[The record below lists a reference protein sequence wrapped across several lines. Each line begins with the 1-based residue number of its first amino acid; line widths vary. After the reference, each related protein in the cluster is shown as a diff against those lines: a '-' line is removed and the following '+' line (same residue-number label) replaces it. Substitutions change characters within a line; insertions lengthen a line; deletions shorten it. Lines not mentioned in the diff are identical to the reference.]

1 MDCNDIIR
9 GTHAHTHGI
18 TKENKIMKRDFITI
32 ADWSTK
38 DLLQILDL
46 SKKMKANPKKFSKSL
61 EGKSVALIFEKQS
74 LRTHVTFE
82 IGIKQLGANTV
93 YLTNADISLGK
104 RESNHDVAK
113 NLERWVNAIVI
124 RTYAQ
129 KNVDDLAKF
138 AKVSIINALTDF
150 EHPCQAVGDFL
161 TIQEHLGSFKGKK
174 FVWVGDGNNVCHSLM
189 LLAAKVGMNFTAVT
203 PAGFLPD
210 SNVTNLAKEIA
221 ASTGARIEL
230 SSIPSQGVCDAD
242 VVYTDVWVSMGQ
254 EADREAKMK
263 AFSGFQVNKELMKNA
278 KPTAVFMHCL
288 PAHRGEEISDEIMDS
303 PQSIVFDEAE
313 NRLHTQKAIV
323 YTLLKGKNREKLNNG
338 SGRRKLAHSGRS
350 TRHNRRAAR
359 KR

>member
-1 MDCNDIIR
+1 
-9 GTHAHTHGI
+9 
-18 TKENKIMKRDFITI
+18 MKKDFLTI
-32 ADWSTK
+32 ADWSGK
-38 DLLQILDL
+38 ELLQILDL
-46 SKKMKANPKKFSKSL
+46 SKKMKVNPKKFSQSL

-104 RESNHDVAK
+104 RESIYDVAK
-113 NLERWVNAIVI
+113 NLERWVDAVVI

-129 KNVDDLAKF
+129 KNVDALAQF
-138 AKVSIINALTDF
+138 AKASIINALTDF

-161 TIQEHLGSFKGKK
+161 TIREHFGSFKGKK
-174 FVWVGDGNNVCHSLM
+174 LAWVGDGNNVCHSLM

-203 PAGFLPD
+203 PAGLLPEVD
-210 SNVTNLAKEIA
+210 VINLAKEIA

-230 SSIPSQGVCDAD
+230 STNPTEGVRNAD
-242 VVYTDVWVSMGQ
+242 VIYTDVWVSMGQ

-263 AFSGFQVNKELMKNA
+263 AFSGFQVNTELMKNA

-288 PAHRGEEISDEIMDS
+288 PAHRGEEVTDEVMDS
-303 PQSIVFDEAE
+303 LQSIVFDEAE
-313 NRLHTQKAIV
+313 NRLHTQKAIL
-323 YTLLKGKNREKLNNG
+323 YTLLKGQSREKFNTG
-338 SGRRKLAHSGRS
+338 GGRRKLTHSRGT
-350 TRHNRRAAR
+350 TRNHSRATR

>member
-1 MDCNDIIR
+1 
-9 GTHAHTHGI
+9 
-18 TKENKIMKRDFITI
+18 MKKDFITI
-32 ADWSTK
+32 ADWSGK
-38 DLLQILDL
+38 ELLQILDL
-46 SKKMKANPKKFSKSL
+46 SKKMKANPKKFAKSL

-104 RESNHDVAK
+104 RESIYDVAK
-113 NLERWVNAIVI
+113 NLERWVDAVII

-138 AKVSIINALTDF
+138 AKASIINALTDF

-174 FVWVGDGNNVCHSLM
+174 LVWVGDGNNVCHSLM

-203 PAGFLPD
+203 PAGLLPD
-210 SNVTNLAKEIA
+210 ANVVNLSKEIA
-221 ASTGARIEL
+221 ASTGGRIEL
-230 SSIPSQGVCDAD
+230 SANPSEGVRDAD
-242 VVYTDVWVSMGQ
+242 VIYTDVWVSMGQ
-254 EADREAKMK
+254 ETDREAKMK
-263 AFSGFQVNKELMKNA
+263 AFAGFQVDAELMKNA

-288 PAHRGEEISDEIMDS
+288 PAHRGEEVTDEVMDS

-313 NRLHTQKAIV
+313 NRLHTQKAIL
-323 YTLLKGKNREKLNNG
+323 YTLLKGQGREKVNTSG
-338 SGRRKLAHSGRS
+338 GRRKLAHSRGT
-350 TRHNRRAAR
+350 TRNNSRATR